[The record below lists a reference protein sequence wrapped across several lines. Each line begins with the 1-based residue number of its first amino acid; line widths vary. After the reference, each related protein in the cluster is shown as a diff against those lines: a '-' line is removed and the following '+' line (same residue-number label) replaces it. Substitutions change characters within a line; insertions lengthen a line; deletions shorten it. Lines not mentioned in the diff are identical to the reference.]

1 MPSIRYLGP
10 TSDDIDVL
18 TRLRLQEEIVGNLT
32 SDQVQA
38 QVLDA
43 LTNKAN
49 AYYLGDASSQRVG
62 PSAISGKGNTLIKKT
77 SYGQPN
83 GPIPISGTGGRISS
97 SYVPNAYYRPGGVG
111 WNRYGYFTE
120 NNLQIT
126 TGHYGST
133 NEQQIGSFTIPGPSY
148 AWFPMFLG
156 YFAIGLGKGE
166 VYIKRGGNIV
176 ARAIG
181 GNDPTMWFSCPLVPM
196 FFPGSVTGSQTFT
209 VYRKAIFDPGSM
221 NLGSF
226 FRITCIAVPM

>member
-1 MPSIRYLGP
+1 MPSIRYMGP

-43 LTNKAN
+43 LSNKAD
-49 AYYLGDASSQRVG
+49 AYYLGNASSQRVG
-62 PSAISGKGNTLIKKT
+62 PSAISGKGNTLIKKP
-77 SYGQPN
+77 SYGQAN
-83 GPIPISGTGGRISS
+83 GPVPIANTGGRISP
-97 SYVPNAYYRPGGVG
+97 SYMPNAHNRPGGMG
-111 WNRYGYFTE
+111 WKRVAQYTHD
-120 NNLQIT
+120 NLQLT

-133 NEQQIGSFTIPGPSY
+133 NEQQIGSFTVSGPSH

-156 YFAIGLGKGE
+156 DFQIGLGKGE
-166 VYIKRGGNIV
+166 VLIKHGGNIV
-176 ARAIG
+176 ARSIG
-181 GNDPTMWFSCPLVPM
+181 GNDPNMWFSCPLVPM

-209 VYRKAIFDPGSM
+209 VHRRAVFNPGSM

-226 FRITCIAVPM
+226 FRITCVAVPM

>member
-1 MPSIRYLGP
+1 MPSIRYMGP

-38 QVLDA
+38 QVLDS
-43 LTNKAN
+43 LTNKAD
-49 AYYLGDASSQRVG
+49 AYYLGNASSQRVG

-77 SYGQPN
+77 SYGQAN
-83 GPIPISGTGGRISS
+83 SALPISNTGGRIST
-97 SYVPNAYYRPGGVG
+97 SYMPNAHYRPGGRG
-111 WNRYGYFTE
+111 WNRFAYFTQD
-120 NNLQIT
+120 NLQLI
-126 TGHYGST
+126 TGHYEHT
-133 NEQQIGSFTIPGPSY
+133 NEQHIGTITVPGPSH

-181 GNDPTMWFSCPLVPM
+181 GNDPNMWFTCPLVPM

-209 VYRKAIFDPGSM
+209 IHRRAIFDPGSM
-221 NLGSF
+221 NLGSI
-226 FRITCIAVPM
+226 FRITCVTVPM